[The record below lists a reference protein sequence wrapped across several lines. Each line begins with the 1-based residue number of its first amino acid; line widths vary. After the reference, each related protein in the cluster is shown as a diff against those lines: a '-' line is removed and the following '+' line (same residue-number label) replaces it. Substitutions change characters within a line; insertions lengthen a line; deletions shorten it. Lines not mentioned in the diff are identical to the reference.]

1 MSIAGSFSFYILTFL
16 QLLGVAG
23 AAYAILH
30 ALRQRSDAFPA
41 VDKLTKNAWLA
52 ILFVGLLLILVSGVI
67 GFLGIIGVVAVCVYL
82 VDVRPKIDGIQ
93 RGPRW

>member
-23 AAYAILH
+23 AAYAIFH

-82 VDVRPKIDGIQ
+82 VDVRPKLDGIQ